1 MQLVLLIYVVGVA
14 AGLLFTDGSVPT
26 RILLALLWPL
36 GPLAFVAVIAGLLV
50 ASLYIFPIFGAL
62 VAVGI
67 AAGWWLL
74 G

>member
-1 MQLVLLIYVVGVA
+1 MQLVLLIYAVGVA
-14 AGLLFTDGSVPT
+14 AGLLLTDGSVPT

-36 GPLAFVAVIAGLLV
+36 GPLTFVVVVAGLLV
-50 ASLYIFPIFGAL
+50 ASLYLFPIFGAV

-67 AAGWWLL
+67 AAGWWFW